1 MFWVIRGT
9 DNRKGEDYAFVVE
22 TETEASAELWAM
34 RRGVEAIIIAPA
46 DENDIE
52 QARRANRLWRS
63 TSSAPKYFC
72 FGRPIGLRQL
82 LCIMLAGVMTVG
94 LVIVRTSRPAATAV
108 TSKAKVAT
116 KTTRNSS
123 SLTRFSRQNLA

>member
-9 DNRKGEDYAFVVE
+9 DQRKGEDFAFVVE

-46 DENDIE
+46 DEDDVE

-63 TSSAPKYFC
+63 TSAAPKYFC
-72 FGRPIGLRQL
+72 FGRPVGLRQVM
-82 LCIMLAGVMTVG
+82 CIMLAGAMTAG
-94 LVIVRTSRPAATAV
+94 LVVVRTARPAATVA
-108 TSKAKVAT
+108 TSKAKVAA
-116 KTTRNSS
+116 KTTRSH
-123 SLTRFSRQNLA
+123 SLTRLSGQNLA